1 MTQRMGMPVNVGDHL
16 NRAQIDRIV
25 DRMVGILEEVMGL
38 KSATDDLAFLIGRG
52 TSDLHRNY
60 RLDQI
65 CFSGGVAVHIYDQ
78 EPSASDY
85 QYGDLGVL
93 LGKAIRQSSLFN
105 QISVFDAVETIR
117 ATVIGAGS
125 HATDISGSTINF
137 SRDVFP
143 VKNVPALRLSA
154 KDETLPSQE
163 LAKTIREKLSWFDLE
178 SGAQHV
184 ALALK
189 GPRNPDFLYVQE
201 LADIIIEGMEAMI
214 KLPQPLI
221 VIVEEDFG
229 KVLGQSIEAKLK
241 YSKDVICIDSI
252 SVKDGDYIDIGKP
265 LADGKVLP
273 VIVKT
278 LVFGY

>member
-1 MTQRMGMPVNVGDHL
+1 M
-16 NRAQIDRIV
+16 
-25 DRMVGILEEVMGL
+25 
-38 KSATDDLAFLIGRG
+38 
-52 TSDLHRNY
+52 
-60 RLDQI
+60 DQL

-78 EPSASDY
+78 EPSATDY

-93 LGKAIRQSSLFN
+93 LGKAIRRSSLF
-105 QISVFDAVETIR
+105 QQLSVFDAVETIR

-143 VKNVPALRLSA
+143 IKNVPALRLSL
-154 KDETLPSQE
+154 KDEALPGAE

-178 SGAQHV
+178 TGAQHV

-189 GPRNPDFLYVQE
+189 GHRNPDFQYVQE
-201 LADIIIEGMEAMI
+201 LADIIIQGMDVMI

-221 VIVEEDFG
+221 VIVEEGFG

-241 YSKDVICIDSI
+241 RTLEDKKDVICINTTAGTASEMTRFCI
-252 SVKDGDYIDIGKP
+252 ITNEQTHIKAVWVMFMPWRTSWEVAMACPTEYAMP
-265 LADGKVLP
+265 FCFPML
-273 VIVKT
+273 
-278 LVFGY
+278 